1 MSIGDCPNWPDCGHR
16 AKGQCDADAD
26 GKRPAVPV
34 WTPTTGEVIPNCLTN
49 SLKRAERAEK
59 PMPFDR
65 SAVFT
70 IWQGMQYQGGI
81 KTEQQ
86 AMQFAQQVLAAHGH
100 DASGVNLPD
109 GSQR

>member
-49 SLKRAERAEK
+49 SLKRAGALL
-59 PMPFDR
+59 R
-65 SAVFT
+65 STGHTGDAIDASRIEWLRLQILTGAYGVLGTFN
-70 IWQGMQYQGGI
+70 
-81 KTEQQ
+81 EQQ
-86 AMQFAQQVLAAHGH
+86 KE
-100 DASGVNLPD
+100 N
-109 GSQR
+109 